1 MQKSN
6 QFYKALNQFDVTLR
20 QARKQLEDVRLFYD
34 ACAMEY
40 ACDKSLEMAATV
52 EKAVLIS
59 RSLPAHIGH
68 PKAAKIVEEV
78 IKNNVPVE
86 IGFTEEGWF
95 SVRIP
100 MLLPVKEKGSSDYIR
115 GFLYPAM
122 RDFFMGKQ
130 PVRYT
135 DCVLIFRH
143 VYDRQRPERQY
154 RDHDNFEINF
164 VTDTVALYVMPDD
177 GPKVCTHYYCS
188 ASSFTERTEVYVVPK
203 SDFKKWFDME
213 PSIPDKGVLLYGTK
227 P

>member
-6 QFYKALNQFDVTLR
+6 QFFKALNMLDVKLQ

-40 ACDKSLEMAATV
+40 ACDKSLDVAATV
-52 EKAVLIS
+52 EKAALLS
-59 RSLPAHIGH
+59 RSLPAYIGH
-68 PKAAKIVEEV
+68 PKAAKAVESV
-78 IKNNVPVE
+78 IKENVPIE

-100 MLLPVKEKGSSDYIR
+100 LLLPVKEKGSSDYIR

-122 RDFFMGKQ
+122 RDFFMGK
-130 PVRYT
+130 PLVRYA
-135 DCVLIFRH
+135 DCVLIYRH

-154 RDHDNFEINF
+154 RDHDNYEINF
-164 VTDTVALYVMPDD
+164 VTDTLALYVMPDD

-188 ASSFTERTEVYVVPK
+188 AASFTERTEVYVVPK
-203 SDFKKWFDME
+203 KDFKKWLE
-213 PSIPDKGVLLYGTK
+213 LESTIPDKGDFAV
-227 P
+227 